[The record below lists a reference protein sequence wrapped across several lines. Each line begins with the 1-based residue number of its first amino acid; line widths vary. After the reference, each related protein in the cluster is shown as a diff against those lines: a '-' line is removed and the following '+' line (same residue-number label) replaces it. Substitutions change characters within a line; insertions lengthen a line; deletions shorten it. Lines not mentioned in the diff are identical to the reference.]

1 MAGNKKKAM
10 KKDQTLQK
18 NLTKKEIITKA
29 LRINTKKMLQVNE
42 KLVPIKEDPAPIK
55 EAPGLLTADSKPIK
69 EESKPVKEESKYS
82 IPIVVQIEQESPPL
96 VKEEAADAI
105 QEASVVKEEPDD
117 YVQGDRSSSEG
128 RMETDIPSR

>member
-55 EAPGLLTADSKPIK
+55 EAPGLLTADSKPTK
-69 EESKPVKEESKYS
+69 EESKPVKEEPKYS
-82 IPIVVQIEQESPPL
+82 IPIVVQIEQESPL